1 MTRSDPS
8 TLQRLR
14 PLARRIFAAALRAAD
29 PDPLVRRF
37 LSLDRRTVAVDGTP
51 FTLGAAGRVLVL
63 AAGKAA
69 APMARAAEQCLGPL
83 VGSGLAV
90 VKDGHGLDLER
101 VQVVEAGHPV
111 PDRHSVNAAERM
123 LRMAASADGND
134 LLLCLLSGGASALLA
149 APAPPLTLDDL
160 RRTTGLLL
168 RSGAGIGRINCVRK
182 HLSAIKGGL
191 LARAAR
197 PAALATLLLSDVV
210 GDRPEVIASGPTV
223 PDRSLF
229 GEALAILDT
238 PGLRGSVPPAVLQ
251 RLRSGAAGEIGETP
265 GPVDPCFR
273 QSVTRVVGSNRDALL
288 GAAAEAAD
296 LGCRVEVLPE
306 PVTGEAV
313 VAASLICR
321 PALLATTAGMHRPVC
336 FISGG
341 ETTVTLPAHH
351 GLGGR
356 NMELALAAAPLLA
369 ECPVALLLSAGTDGS
384 DGPSGAAGAMVD
396 SSSLVRAG
404 QQGLDHRTSLE
415 RHDAYP
421 FFQALD
427 DLVVTGPTRTN
438 VMDLQILLLDPLPR
452 KQSTLS

>member
-14 PLARRIFAAALRAAD
+14 PRARRIFAAALRAVD
-29 PDPLVRRF
+29 PELLVRRF
-37 LSLDRRTVAVDGTP
+37 LSLDRRTVAIDGTP

-63 AAGKAA
+63 AAGKGA

-83 VGSGLAV
+83 VGGGLAV
-90 VKDGHGLDLER
+90 VKQGHGLDLER
-101 VQVVEAGHPV
+101 VRVVEAGHPV

-123 LRMAASADGND
+123 LQMAASADGND
-134 LLLCLLSGGASALLA
+134 LLLCLFSGGASALLA

-160 RRTTGLLL
+160 RRTTNLLL

-191 LARAAR
+191 LARAAG

-210 GDRPEVIASGPTV
+210 GDRPEVIGSGPTV

-229 GEALAILDT
+229 GEALDILDT
-238 PGLRGSVPPAVLQ
+238 PGLRGPVPAAVLR

-265 GPVDPCFR
+265 GPGDPCFR
-273 QSVTRVVGSNRDALL
+273 QTVTRVVGSNRDALL

-296 LGCRVEVLPE
+296 LGYRVEVVPE
-306 PVTGEAV
+306 PVTGEAS
-313 VAASLICR
+313 VAAARICR
-321 PALLATTAGMHRPVC
+321 PAQSAATAGSRVPLC
-336 FISGG
+336 FLSGG

-369 ECPVALLLSAGTDGS
+369 ECPGALLLSAGTDGS
-384 DGPSGAAGAMVD
+384 DGPTDAAGAIVD
-396 SSSLVRAG
+396 SDTLDRAAVA
-404 QQGLDHRTSLE
+404 GLDHRAALLN
-415 RHDAYP
+415 HDSYP
-421 FFQALD
+421 FFDALG
-427 DLVVTGPTRTN
+427 DLVVTGPTLTN
-438 VMDLQILLLDPLPR
+438 VMDLQILMVDPPPGEE
-452 KQSTLS
+452 